1 MNSSQGGTH
10 VNLDDLI
17 NAGPVV
23 WAGDTAAAT
32 DAVVAETGNHLID
45 FNQARTAAERRIILA
60 DILGYNLPASSVIN
74 PPFQT
79 DFGRHT
85 IIGEHVFINRENFFV
100 DLGGITI
107 EDDVLL
113 GPRVTLISVN
123 HQEDPAHRRD
133 LVLKSVRI
141 CRGAWL
147 GANVTVVPGVTIGAN
162 AIVAAGAVVTKDVP
176 ANAMVGGVPAHFIR
190 NVQTH

>member
-1 MNSSQGGTH
+1 MNLET
-10 VNLDDLI
+10 LI
-17 NAGPVV
+17 NAGPIS
-23 WAGDTAAAT
+23 WSGETART
-32 DAVVAETGNHLID
+32 VDAIVAETSNHLIAL
-45 FNQARTAAERRIILA
+45 NQATTDTERRAQLA
-60 DILGYNLPASSVIN
+60 TILGTELPKTSVIN

-85 IIGEHVFINRENFFV
+85 TIGDHVFINRENFFV

-107 EDDVLL
+107 EDNVLL

-123 HQEDPAHRRD
+123 HNEAPAHRRD

-147 GANVTVVPGVTIGAN
+147 GANVTVVPGVTVGEN

-176 ANAMVGGVPAHFIR
+176 ANTMVAGVPAKVIR
-190 NVQTH
+190 PVHTH